1 MSSPLPATEKLIYFI
16 QTKLQLEIPESL
28 RHDIETTLWNYGQ
41 EVANNEKKDK
51 EYWQNK
57 FFRGKGK

>member
-1 MSSPLPATEKLIYFI
+1 MSSPLPYVNRLVYLI
-16 QTKLQLEIPESL
+16 QTKKQCELPEDII
-28 RHDIETTLWNYGQ
+28 HDIETTLWNYGQ
-41 EVANNEKKDK
+41 EVAENEKKDK